1 MFSLLDYIQASRLS
15 QIHHRLAITSSLPC
29 WAWYSGQEPSL
40 TSWWRLI
47 SHLPHIRVQEQPQD
61 IQFTFRTTLL
71 DSSQH
76 PQTST
81 RHLSSGRL
89 AHCHATILT
98 SIVWSFTLKSTFLQL
113 GVPLSPNKTEALTTY
128 LKLLGITLDTL
139 SFQASLPT
147 PLYFFVHFK
156 LPSCLPMYQVSA
168 SLFTCTPEFL
178 HPHQTYSSP
187 TYCPCRSSAFNH
199 YVILDDACK
208 INTGRVSTCS
218 WTLWPPHPTPFISPF
233 SNLSSPP
240 SRTLHSSPLKTL
252 LPILP
257 EPSAIIINYLLYLAT
272 AVVLWCAKSS
282 NTALTIVS

>member
-1 MFSLLDYIQASRLS
+1 MTA
-15 QIHHRLAITSSLPC
+15 HITSASQSGSRATPR
-29 WAWYSGQEPSL
+29 YSIHFPNHSTGFFS
-40 TSWWRLI
+40 
-47 SHLPHIRVQEQPQD
+47 
-61 IQFTFRTTLL
+61 
-71 DSSQH
+71 
-76 PQTST
+76 TST
-81 RHLSSGRL
+81 NFHTTFIFWTTCSLSCHHPHLHRMVFHPKVCLSP
-89 AHCHATILT
+89 A
-98 SIVWSFTLKSTFLQL
+98 W
-113 GVPLSPNKTEALTTY
+113 LSPNKTEALTTY

-139 SFQASLPT
+139 SFPASLPT

-168 SLFTCTPEFL
+168 SLFTRTPEFL
-178 HPHQTYSSP
+178 HPHQTYSSS
-187 TYCPCRSSAFNH
+187 TYCPCCSSAFNH
-199 YVILDDACK
+199 YVILDNACK
-208 INTGRVSTCS
+208 INTGRVTTCS

-257 EPSAIIINYLLYLAT
+257 EPYAIIINYLLYLAT